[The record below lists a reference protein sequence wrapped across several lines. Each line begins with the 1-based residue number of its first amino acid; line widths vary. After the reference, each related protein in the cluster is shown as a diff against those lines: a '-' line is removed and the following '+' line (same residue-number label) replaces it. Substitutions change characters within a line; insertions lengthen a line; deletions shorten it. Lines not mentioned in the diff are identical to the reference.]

1 MEQPNLDYIKKLSGG
16 DEEFQ
21 EQIYGVLCDEFPLE
35 RLSYERA
42 INNGDLKDCAAKVH
56 KLKHK
61 ISILGLEEGYQ
72 TATDYEKQLREGN
85 LEGQAEFES
94 VLDNIEGFIKI

>member
-1 MEQPNLDYIKKLSGG
+1 MEHPNLDYIKKLSGG

-42 INNGDLKDCAAKVH
+42 INNGDLKDSAAKVH

-72 TATDYEKQLREGN
+72 AATDFEKQLRGGN

-94 VLDNIEGFIKI
+94 VLDKIERFINN